1 MNREKIKQL
10 GLPTTPG
17 SYQFYDKMGK
27 VIYIGKAVNLK
38 NRVLSYW
45 QTGANLTPAKQQ
57 LITKVE
63 RIEWIST
70 DSEIEALLLEANLIK
85 KYQPYYNVD
94 LRDDKR
100 FVYIKVSLDD
110 EVPGLFIT
118 RTVGKQGR
126 YFGPF
131 VSAQAVKETLK
142 ALRKIWP
149 YCTTRKVAKTP
160 CFYYQI
166 GRCLGACGGK
176 VSVAEY
182 KRVVIKPIIEFLEGK
197 KEKII
202 FKFQVSI
209 SKLEKKAKSTKITE
223 AESEEL
229 AKLKWQLR
237 NMEQVLDNTRVL
249 STAEKYSSDVV
260 ELAKVL
266 ALPKVPE
273 RIEGY
278 DLSNIFGRE
287 AVGSMVVFAGGEPN
301 KNEYRKFKIKLS
313 LRGDPITVGAT
324 WQSRDKTKNKIAT
337 PSVSLRARND
347 KFGDVQMLEEVLTRR
362 FQHSSSLRKEEEKQ
376 PHPNPPLRKGREIKG
391 TWPLPDLIVV
401 DGGKAQLNVA
411 LKVLKNYKLDIPVL
425 GISKGEGLRSSG
437 APDKL
442 FFPNQKL
449 PLELSLSSPA
459 LHLLKRV
466 RDEAHRFAITYHRQL
481 RAKSFLGNN

>member
-1 MNREKIKQL
+1 MDREKVKQL
-10 GLPTTPG
+10 DLPTTPG
-17 SYQFYDKMGK
+17 SYQFFNRDGEI
-27 VIYIGKAVNLK
+27 IYIGKAVNLK

-63 RIEWIST
+63 RIEWITT
-70 DSEIEALLLEANLIK
+70 DSEIEALLLEANLVK

-118 RTVGKQGR
+118 RTVGQQGR

-149 YCTTRKVAKTP
+149 YCTTRKVTKTP

-229 AKLKWQLR
+229 TKLKWQLR

-278 DLSNIFGRE
+278 DLSNIFGQE

-313 LRGDPITVGAT
+313 LRGVLAT
-324 WQSRDKTKNKIAT
+324 RQSRGNGITTLLGVARDDK
-337 PSVSLRARND
+337 R
-347 KFGDVQMLEEVLTRR
+347 GDVQMLEEVLTRR
-362 FQHSSSLRKEEEKQ
+362 FT
-376 PHPNPPLRKGREIKG
+376 NN
-391 TWPLPDLIVV
+391 WPLPDLIVV

-411 LKVLKNYKLDIPVL
+411 LKILKKYKLAIPVL

-466 RDEAHRFAITYHRQL
+466 RDEAHRFAISYHRQL
-481 RAKSFLGNN
+481 RSKTFLKK